1 MLEKTIVNASAA
13 KFRMQRKEDRINALR
28 ELVSIQLEVQC
39 AINRELGK
47 NLAELFKLEADALR
61 ASL

>member
-1 MLEKTIVNASAA
+1 MK
-13 KFRMQRKEDRINALR
+13 MQRKEDRINALR

-47 NLAELFKLEADALR
+47 NLIELLKLEADAER
-61 ASL
+61 VGI

>member
-1 MLEKTIVNASAA
+1 MFKETIVKAFAA
-13 KFRMQRKEDRINALR
+13 KFKMQTKEDRIKALR

-47 NLAELFKLEADALR
+47 NLIELFKLEADTKR
-61 ASL
+61 AGA